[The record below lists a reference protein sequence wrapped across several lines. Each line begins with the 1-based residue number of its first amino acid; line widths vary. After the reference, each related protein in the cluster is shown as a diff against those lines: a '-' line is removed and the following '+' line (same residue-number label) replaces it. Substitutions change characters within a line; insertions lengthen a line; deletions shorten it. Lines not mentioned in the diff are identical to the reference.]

1 MKESFEIPIPHGCFC
16 GREIKVRLKHKP
28 DPKKWVRIPQDPGI
42 KFKVDWEDRW
52 LSLPLS
58 VVGTTV
64 EVEYFK
70 RINAAVT

>member
-1 MKESFEIPIPHGCFC
+1 MKELFEIPYSSYYGDAIVVKLRHP
-16 GREIKVRLKHKP
+16 P

-42 KFKVDWEDRW
+42 KFKVDWESGW

-70 RINAAVT
+70 R